1 MTSTTLAD
9 TLGSIATTVGGSLV
23 GAVTTAIP
31 VIVPFAALLFAIRY
45 VVGKI
50 GLKA

>member
-1 MTSTTLAD
+1 MNTLETTLTAVAQSV
-9 TLGSIATTVGGSLV
+9 GSGLV

-31 VIVPFAALLFAIRY
+31 VIVPFAAILFAIRY

-50 GLKA
+50 GLRA